1 MSSSRAIAAARS
13 RRTTSEQGARPPTF
27 TQQSQSQPSTP
38 SNGRTQ
44 AFVSD
49 VQTKISVQDAINI
62 VARRIS
68 RLEQMSSSQQQFQMP
83 ENSCVV
89 DNAVFEEIIDRL
101 DKLESTQEETLV
113 SLRREFDIK
122 LETLTR
128 ETNEKIADIDLAF
141 AEIEKSIQ
149 LDNDPP
155 VDNTEISSADV
166 AETIQLEISNA

>member
-1 MSSSRAIAAARS
+1 
-13 RRTTSEQGARPPTF
+13 
-27 TQQSQSQPSTP
+27 
-38 SNGRTQ
+38 
-44 AFVSD
+44 
-49 VQTKISVQDAINI
+49 
-62 VARRIS
+62 
-68 RLEQMSSSQQQFQMP
+68 MP

-89 DNAVFEEIIDRL
+89 DNAVFEDIIDRL